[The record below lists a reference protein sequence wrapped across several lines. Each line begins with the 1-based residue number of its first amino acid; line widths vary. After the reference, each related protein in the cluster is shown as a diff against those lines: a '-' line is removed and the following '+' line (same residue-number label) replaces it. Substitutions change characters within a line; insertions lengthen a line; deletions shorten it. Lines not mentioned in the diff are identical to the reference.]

1 MNIGNDPVKKDYLFC
16 PYSGNI
22 MSMDA
27 TRNIAFCES
36 SGHSVALRDMVDT
49 VTIKQSSDME
59 EVMRRYTLEPLV
71 KTSERLDEENALASR
86 TRATVDEDCPQCG
99 HHGLEFYTLQLRSAD
114 EGQTVF
120 YECIQCGHKYSQ
132 NN

>member
-16 PYSGNI
+16 PYSGNV

-36 SGHSVALRDMVDT
+36 SGYSVALRDMVDT
-49 VTIKQSSDME
+49 VTIQQSSDME
-59 EVMRRYTLEPLV
+59 EVMRRYNLEPLV